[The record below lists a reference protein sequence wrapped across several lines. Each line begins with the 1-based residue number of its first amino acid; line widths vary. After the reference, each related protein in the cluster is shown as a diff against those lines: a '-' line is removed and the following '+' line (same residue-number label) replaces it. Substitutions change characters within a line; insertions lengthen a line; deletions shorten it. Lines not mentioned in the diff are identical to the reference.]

1 MDIIEKH
8 GTIVL
13 TMNDSATNSG
23 KPAAPV
29 VHGVVMCGYSDRR
42 WLNRDGHPST
52 GSVVAYHGE
61 SPWDRDGKP
70 DVMTIL
76 EISDCHSKV
85 RLHRSEKDTL
95 EEFIEKME
103 TLRDVVAKF
112 VDHLR
117 ST

>member
-1 MDIIEKH
+1 MSE
-8 GTIVL
+8 
-13 TMNDSATNSG
+13 
-23 KPAAPV
+23 
-29 VHGVVMCGYSDRR
+29 YSRR
-42 WLNRDGHPST
+42 QWLNPDGHPST

-95 EEFIEKME
+95 EEFVGKME
-103 TLRDVVAKF
+103 TLRDVIDDFVA
-112 VDHLR
+112 HLR
-117 ST
+117 SACGN